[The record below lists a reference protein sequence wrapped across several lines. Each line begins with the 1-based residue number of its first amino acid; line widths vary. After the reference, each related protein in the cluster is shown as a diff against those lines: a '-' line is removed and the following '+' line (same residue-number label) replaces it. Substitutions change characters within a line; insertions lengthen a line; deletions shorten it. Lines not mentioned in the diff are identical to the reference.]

1 MRLTGLLL
9 SASPG
14 GGYRLICLAASSP
27 WVILL
32 VLWIVGMRLLAWRV
46 PANVKTMAAAGLAF
60 VCGFGIVW
68 TLVLGNL
75 LSQCKPPSCQTA
87 DYPWAHPGAGPGRV

>member
-1 MRLTGLLL
+1 MRLAVLLL
-9 SASPG
+9 SASTG
-14 GGYRLICLAASSP
+14 VGYGLIGLEAASPLS
-27 WVILL
+27 ILL
-32 VLWIVGMRLLAWRV
+32 VLWIVGMLLLAWRV